1 MRVRTWFRR
10 ACLLIFI
17 AGILSACHPTHF
29 VVGKGPQ
36 QKQVVTQRN
45 KFLFLG
51 LKQIS
56 TPPDP
61 NVMSNHATD
70 YTITVKLTFTDVL
83 LNVITLGVY
92 SPLTV
97 EVEY

>member
-1 MRVRTWFRR
+1 MKSAFKKI
-10 ACLLIFI
+10 ALLSMLII
-17 AGILSACHPTHF
+17 ASACHPTHF
-29 VVGKGPQ
+29 VVGNGPQ
-36 QKQVVTQRN
+36 QKQVAMKKN

-51 LKQIS
+51 LVHTGKA
-56 TPPDP
+56 PDP
-61 NVMSNHATD
+61 NVMCNHVND

-83 LNVITLGVY
+83 MNIITVGIY